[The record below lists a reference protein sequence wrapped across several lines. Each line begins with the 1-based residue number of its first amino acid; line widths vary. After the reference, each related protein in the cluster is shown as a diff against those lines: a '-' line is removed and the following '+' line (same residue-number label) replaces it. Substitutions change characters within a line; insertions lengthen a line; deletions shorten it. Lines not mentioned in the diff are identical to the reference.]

1 MTPRRRLR
9 QPLVATTTT
18 PPAQMHSVRLPAF
31 FATTTPASPRR
42 VWLFD
47 AIPVTDADYRR
58 RHEDYRVR
66 PSARFAR
73 WTDEHP
79 GFLMEDDDR
88 SDWNDHTTFIVDRP
102 PRHGADIYHGGYM
115 LPAAD
120 DWDRT
125 RDVPMRWRYA
135 GATIYSML
143 CPDPIPLIIVDRP
156 EVLPMVT
163 MNELRT
169 TQGSRTIYR
178 VWRQRWDP
186 VVIAHEIDHLQ
197 EAIDE
202 RRRRVRTPSPDRPA
216 TVAVRSASDEVA
228 RPNGQSL
235 QPLPKFVA
243 DALIRDAVAAN
254 ANCPITMEPIT
265 TDTAAVTSC
274 FHVFDANAIAIWLA
288 DHRTCPTCKVP
299 TTTSAASASAAT

>member
-1 MTPRRRLR
+1 MNLP
-9 QPLVATTTT
+9 
-18 PPAQMHSVRLPAF
+18 RLPAF
-31 FATTTPASPRR
+31 FATTTPSFPRR

-47 AIPVTDADYRR
+47 AMPVTDSDHR
-58 RHEDYRVR
+58 RHGDYRVR

-115 LPAAD
+115 LPAEE
-120 DWDRT
+120 WDRT

-143 CPDPIPLIIVDRP
+143 CPDPIPLLIVDRP

-169 TQGSRTIYR
+169 TQGSRAIYR
-178 VWRQRWDP
+178 IWRQRWDP
-186 VVIAHEIDHLQ
+186 VVIAHEIDRLQ

-202 RRRRVRTPSPDRPA
+202 RRRRPRTPSPARRVGSADD
-216 TVAVRSASDEVA
+216 TVQPQPQPQVGSVRSH
-228 RPNGQSL
+228 R
-235 QPLPKFVA
+235 LPKFVA
-243 DALIRDAVAAN
+243 DALIRDAVAAT
-254 ANCPITMEPIT
+254 ATCPITMEPIT
-265 TDTAAVTSC
+265 ADTAAVTSC

-288 DHRTCPTCKVP
+288 DNHTCPTCKAP
-299 TTTSAASASAAT
+299 TTTSAAAT